1 MMSTC
6 MEGGMYYVDM
16 VEIVFNKDTKNI
28 QVQKRGLFVSCTK
41 LTQENAMT
49 LKSSK
54 FQVQFEYDLK
64 GRRFEFDFK
73 VQLF

>member
-49 LKSSK
+49 LKSSRLNFK
-54 FQVQFEYDLK
+54 FSLNMI
-64 GRRFEFDFK
+64 
-73 VQLF
+73 